1 MKMNTF
7 SRSKK
12 EWMKDQLDTM
22 DANEHVQVLTIINNY
37 TNQSTKTQ
45 TGVLISTE
53 HLSDECLKEIETY
66 IHFLIDQRKRID
78 DDNKTR
84 KSYERMVQ

>member
-1 MKMNTF
+1 
-7 SRSKK
+7 
-12 EWMKDQLDTM
+12 
-22 DANEHVQVLTIINNY
+22 
-37 TNQSTKTQ
+37 
-45 TGVLISTE
+45 
-53 HLSDECLKEIETY
+53 LKEIETY

>member
-1 MKMNTF
+1 
-7 SRSKK
+7 
-12 EWMKDQLDTM
+12 MKDQLDTM
-22 DANEHVQVLTIINNY
+22 DSNEHAQVLAIINNY

-53 HLSDECLKEIETY
+53 HLSGECLKEIETY

-84 KSYERMVQ
+84 KSYERLVQ